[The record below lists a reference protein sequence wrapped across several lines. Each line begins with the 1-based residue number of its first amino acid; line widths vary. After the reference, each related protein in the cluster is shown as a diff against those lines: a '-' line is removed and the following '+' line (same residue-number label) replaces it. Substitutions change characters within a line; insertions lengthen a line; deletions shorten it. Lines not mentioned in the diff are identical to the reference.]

1 MKTLVQLYKHNPLV
15 ALIVNSILFFVWT
28 STVIIIIT
36 VLAIA
41 FTG

>member
-15 ALIVNSILFFVWT
+15 ALIVNSVLFFVWT